1 MSRIPRRQLLAIL
14 SGLAILGGGLLAIP
28 LRVLAQA
35 PPPEQSGTPVI
46 PIHPTGRPRFTIA
59 VTGLPEFRAP
69 GGREDLGRLAH
80 DVLRADLNA
89 STIFDALDPAI
100 LPMDPRTVQLGQE
113 RALFPGLNA
122 LKVQFLVI
130 AALVGR
136 GNDLVLEGRLFDVA
150 AGQEIIGKSY
160 LGEPKILR
168 AMVHRFADEIVY
180 RVTGEKGIASTR
192 ITFVQDVGGGA
203 KELFLMDYDGYNPV
217 LLTGN
222 RSINLSPRWSPD
234 GNRIAYTSYRDNNP
248 DLFLLD
254 LRSGRRTVISKTPG
268 LNATPAWSPDGDWLV
283 LAKSAGGGTNL
294 HLMRADGSGQR
305 QLTFGSGIAISASFA
320 PNGKQIVFTSDQ
332 GGSPQIYVM
341 DVTGSNLQRLTFR
354 GNYSVSPRWSPRGDK
369 IAYVSRDGG
378 AMDIWLMD
386 PNGNNQQRV
395 TDGRA
400 KNEEPSWAPGG
411 RHLVLTSSR
420 DGRRNI
426 YRIAADGSDLTRL
439 TNNGRDNYL
448 PDWSP

>member
-1 MSRIPRRQLLAIL
+1 MRRAQRRQ
-14 SGLAILGGGLLAIP
+14 ILGMLSCLAVVFGGVAVFP
-28 LRVLAQA
+28 LWVRAQA
-35 PPPEQSGTPVI
+35 PQANQGATPVI
-46 PIHPTGRPRFTIA
+46 PIYPTGRPRFSIA
-59 VTGLPEFRAP
+59 VTGFPEFRAP
-69 GGREDLGRLAH
+69 GGRDDLGRLAH

-89 STIFDALDPAI
+89 SSYFDALDPAI
-100 LPMDPRTVQLGQE
+100 LPMDPRAVQIGQE

-122 LKVQFLVI
+122 LKVQYLVI
-130 AALVGR
+130 ATLAGR
-136 GNDLVLEGRLFDVA
+136 DNDLVLEGRLFEVG
-150 AGQEIIGKSY
+150 AGLEMIGKSY

-192 ITFVQDVGGGA
+192 IAYVQDVGGGA
-203 KELFLMDYDGYNPV
+203 KEIFLMDYDGYNPV
-217 LLTGN
+217 LITGN

-234 GNRIAYTSYRDNNP
+234 GNRIAYTSYRNNNP

-254 LRSGRRTVISKTPG
+254 LRSGRRTPISSTPG
-268 LNATPAWSPDGDWLV
+268 LNAAPAWSPDGEWLA

-294 HLMRADGSGQR
+294 HLMRSDGSGQR
-305 QLTFGSGIAISASFA
+305 QLTFGSSIAISASFS
-320 PNGKQIVFTSDQ
+320 PDGKQIVFSSDQ
-332 GGSPQIYVM
+332 GGVPQIYVM

-354 GNYSVSPRWSPRGDK
+354 TNYNVSPRWSPRGDK

-378 AMDIWLMD
+378 AMDIWVMD

-395 TDGRA
+395 TEGRG
-400 KNEEPSWAPGG
+400 KNEEPAWAPGG
-411 RHLVLTSSR
+411 RHLVFTSNR

-426 YRIAADGSDLTRL
+426 YRIGADGSDPIRL